1 MTYKEAYDK
10 GSLILKAAE
19 IDNYLNDARI
29 LLEFVCNTDRTAL
42 LAFPEREITDECEV
56 EYLRLIKKRSTH
68 IPLQHLTGIQGF
80 MGLDFCVNRDV
91 LIPRADTETLVEEV
105 LLELHDGMSILDM
118 CTGSGCILLS
128 LLNYSNDCTGVG
140 VDISEKALEVAKE
153 NAHRLGIEA
162 DFIESDLFDKVC
174 GVFDII
180 VSNPP
185 YIRTCEIEELMP
197 EVRDYDPFIALN
209 GKEDGVTFYRN
220 IIAAAPGHLK
230 QGGLLAFEIGCD
242 QGKLVSD
249 MLVSAG
255 FTDVCI
261 KKDLCGLDRVVTGRK
276 KIDV

>member
-10 GSLILKAAE
+10 GSLILKASE
-19 IDNYLNDARI
+19 IDYYSNDARL
-29 LLEFVCNTDRTAL
+29 LLEFVCETDRTAL
-42 LAFPEREITDECEV
+42 LAFPEREITKEQE
-56 EYLRLIKKRSTH
+56 EKYLSVIKKRSTH

-80 MGLDFCVNRDV
+80 MGLDFCVNKDV

-105 LLELHDGMSILDM
+105 LQNLHDGMRILDM

-128 LLNYSNDCTGVG
+128 LLHYSNDCEGVG
-140 VDISEKALEVAKE
+140 ADISPEALSVAKE
-153 NAHRLGIEA
+153 NAKRLNIEA
-162 DFIESDLFDKVC
+162 SFVESDLFENVS

-209 GKEDGVTFYRN
+209 GKEDGVSFYRS
-220 IIAAAPGHLK
+220 IIAKAPLYLK
-230 QGGLLAFEIGCD
+230 QGGVLAFEIGCD
-242 QGKLVSD
+242 QGKE
-249 MLVSAG
+249 VSAMMIDSG
-255 FTDVCI
+255 FTNVSV
-261 KKDLCGLDRVVTGRK
+261 KQDLGGLDRVVIGRK

>member
-10 GSLILKAAE
+10 GSLILKASE
-19 IDNYLNDARI
+19 IDNYSNDARL
-29 LLEFVCNTDRTAL
+29 LLEFVCETDRTAL
-42 LAFPEREITDECEV
+42 LAFPEREITKEQE
-56 EYLRLIKKRSTH
+56 EKYLSVIKKRSTH

-80 MGLDFCVNRDV
+80 MGLDFCVNKDV

-105 LLELHDGMSILDM
+105 LQNLHDGMRILDM

-128 LLNYSNDCTGVG
+128 LLHYSNDCEGVG
-140 VDISEKALEVAKE
+140 ADISPEALSVAKE
-153 NAHRLGIEA
+153 NAGRLNIEA
-162 DFIESDLFDKVC
+162 SFVESDLFENVS

-209 GKEDGVTFYRN
+209 GKEDGVSFYRS
-220 IIAAAPGHLK
+220 IIAKAPLYLK
-230 QGGLLAFEIGCD
+230 QGGVLAFEIGCD
-242 QGKLVSD
+242 QGKE
-249 MLVSAG
+249 VSAMMIDSG
-255 FTDVCI
+255 FTNVSV
-261 KKDLCGLDRVVTGRK
+261 KQDLGGLDRVVIGRK